1 MSRHRVVLQI
11 EAENQFREK
20 AYSLAYS
27 DSLRLTAILE
37 HMRSVIPTLN
47 TNGIRLNIQPERI
60 HEADLRSSIYTA
72 LCGYRHLLAET
83 NDELIFC
90 AACQSYLDN
99 IIFPGI

>member
-1 MSRHRVVLQI
+1 MSRQRFVFQI

-27 DSLRLTAILE
+27 DSPRLTAILE

-47 TNGIRLNIQPERI
+47 TDGIRLNIQPERV
-60 HEADLRSSIYTA
+60 HEADLRSSIYSA
-72 LCGYRHLLAET
+72 LCRDRHLLAET
-83 NDELIFC
+83 NDVLIFG
-90 AACQSYLDN
+90 AACQAYLDN